1 MLLKTNGC
9 LFRHPLYHSQVMVR
23 QIYLAPSILAA
34 DFSALGVA
42 VQEAEAAGADLI
54 HVDVMDGLF
63 VPNITVGPLVVEALR
78 RVTWLPL
85 DVHLMIERPE
95 RYVEVFARAGA
106 TGLTVHPEASIHLYR
121 TLQQIRALGLKA
133 GVALNP
139 ATSEELL
146 RYVLPVLDEV
156 LVMTVN
162 PGFGGQNFILEML
175 PKIRRVRRM
184 LDEAGSAAA
193 LTVDGG
199 INQETAPLVVAAGA
213 DTLVAGFAIF
223 GATAG
228 VTQSLAKLR
237 EVVL

>member
-1 MLLKTNGC
+1 
-9 LFRHPLYHSQVMVR
+9 MVR
-23 QIYLAPSILAA
+23 QIYLAPSILSA
-34 DFSALGVA
+34 DFSTLGVA

-78 RVTWLPL
+78 RVTRLPL

-95 RYVEVFARAGA
+95 RYLEVFARAGA
-106 TGLTVHPEASIHLYR
+106 ARLTVHPEASIHLHR
-121 TLQQIRALGLKA
+121 TLQQIQALGLKS

-162 PGFGGQNFILEML
+162 PGFGGQNFIPEML
-175 PKIRRVRRM
+175 PKIRQVRRM

-193 LTVDGG
+193 LAVDGG
-199 INQETAPLVVAAGA
+199 INQETAPWVVAAGA
-213 DTLVAGFAIF
+213 DTLVAGWAIF
-223 GATAG
+223 GAKAG
-228 VTQSLAKLR
+228 VTQSLARLR

>member
-1 MLLKTNGC
+1 
-9 LFRHPLYHSQVMVR
+9 MVR
-23 QIYLAPSILAA
+23 QIYLAPSILSA

-63 VPNITVGPLVVEALR
+63 VPNLTVGPLVVEALR
-78 RVTWLPL
+78 RVTRLPL

-106 TGLTVHPEASIHLYR
+106 TRLTVHPEASIHLHR
-121 TLQQIRALGLKA
+121 TLQQIHALGLKA

-146 RYVLPVLDEV
+146 RYVLPALDEV

-162 PGFGGQNFILEML
+162 PGFGGQNFIPEML

-193 LTVDGG
+193 LAVDGG

-228 VTQSLAKLR
+228 VTQSLARLR

>member
-1 MLLKTNGC
+1 MG
-9 LFRHPLYHSQVMVR
+9 RQV
-23 QIYLAPSILAA
+23 YFAPSILSA
-34 DFSALGVA
+34 DFAALGAA

-63 VPNITVGPLVVEALR
+63 VPNLTVGPLVVEALR
-78 RVTWLPL
+78 RVTRLPL

-106 TGLTVHPEASIHLYR
+106 TRLTVHPEASMHLHR
-121 TLQQIRALGLKA
+121 TLQQIRTLGLKA

-139 ATSEELL
+139 ATSEESL
-146 RYVLPVLDEV
+146 RYVLSSLDEV

-162 PGFGGQNFILEML
+162 PGFGGQTFISEML

-193 LTVDGG
+193 LVVDGG
-199 INQETAPLVVAAGA
+199 INQETAPLVVTAGA
-213 DTLVAGFAIF
+213 DTLVAGYAIF
-223 GATAG
+223 GATVG
-228 VTQSLAKLR
+228 VTRALARLR